1 LIILKKAIIE
11 LILKQYD
18 NFNNKILSDWNLR
31 KKIQRQKYNTTT
43 FYLYLSLSLKIKYLN
58 FKSIYIYLLNLT
70 VNN

>member
-1 LIILKKAIIE
+1 LIIVKKVIIE

-31 KKIQRQKYNTTT
+31 KKIQRQKYNTAN
-43 FYLYLSLSLKIKYLN
+43 FYLYLSLSLKIRYLN